1 MDKGIVIYKLNYRID
16 TCIYLCYHKYHNLTV
31 NSLMAEQYDIIIITV
46 TARQK
51 LVNQHVFNQEYHI
64 KIKAITIQNDI
75 K

>member
-1 MDKGIVIYKLNYRID
+1 
-16 TCIYLCYHKYHNLTV
+16 
-31 NSLMAEQYDIIIITV
+31 MAEQYDIIIITV